1 MTRKRLEKIKGLS
14 EVKVIKIKEAAAK
27 VMVCRI
33 NCARTK
39 PWTNSMKPEVNGFQT
54 ATDLA
59 IKRKMCTKISTGSK
73 QLDSIL
79 LG

>member
-14 EVKVIKIKEAAAK
+14 EAKVIKIKEAAAK
-27 VMVCRI
+27 VM
-33 NCARTK
+33 
-39 PWTNSMKPEVNGFQT
+39 PEVNGFQT
-54 ATDLA
+54 ANDLA
-59 IKRKMCTKISTGSK
+59 AKRKVYTKISTGSK